1 LKDGGSR
8 IGVGVTGIVL
18 GIVCVIMV
26 NVCNVVL
33 DVVCVIIMDVCC
45 YGKEIQFSKL
55 VFTIL
60 VNKQNYYY
68 MSQFVTELPETG
80 GYREIKRQGT

>member
-1 LKDGGSR
+1 LKDGSGR
-8 IGVGVTGIVL
+8 IGVGVTEIVL
-18 GIVCVIMV
+18 GVVCVIMV
-26 NVCNVVL
+26 NVCDVVL
-33 DVVCVIIMDVCC
+33 DVVCVIIMDVCY

-68 MSQFVTELPETG
+68 MIIYDNLLQSFQKQVDTE
-80 GYREIKRQGT
+80 K